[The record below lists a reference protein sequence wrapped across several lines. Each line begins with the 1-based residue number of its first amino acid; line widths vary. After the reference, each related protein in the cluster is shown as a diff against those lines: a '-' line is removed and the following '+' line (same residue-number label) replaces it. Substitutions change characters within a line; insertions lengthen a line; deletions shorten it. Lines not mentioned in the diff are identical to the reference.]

1 MDLILKHDGKWLLFF
16 LGYSIRW
23 FVNNY
28 KCVVDEGNQ
37 TGFRVQSQG
46 DDVGFRRN
54 IKREALKKNLI
65 TQESHSELLKCMNVY
80 VDPSKFIC
88 HLYAYNECCSLL
100 Q

>member
-1 MDLILKHDGKWLLFF
+1 MDLILKHDEKWLLFF

-54 IKREALKKNLI
+54 IKREALKQKPHNSR
-65 TQESHSELLKCMNVY
+65 ESFRAFKVY
-80 VDPSKFIC
+80 
-88 HLYAYNECCSLL
+88 ECIL
-100 Q
+100 